1 MPFSNLGLSDQL
13 VQGIL
18 ATGYTAPTEIQLRA
32 IPVALQGKDVIGCA
46 QTGTG
51 KTAAFVLPLLNRLT
65 KDPSRSHRHPRAL
78 VLTPTRELCQ
88 QVEDSVITYGR
99 FAKLATLAVYGG
111 VNMENQ
117 RKRLQRGVDVVIAT
131 PGRLLDHLQQRTID
145 LSKVEVLVV
154 DEADRMFDM
163 GFIADVKKI
172 IAKVP
177 TERQTLLFSATMSK
191 EVRALTAS
199 IQKHPDLIEIGE
211 RHKPVE
217 TVTQHFYSIPQNQ
230 KLELLL
236 YILGK
241 PEMDSVLV
249 FSRTKHGA
257 DKVSRRLEKTG
268 VKAIAIHSNRTQAQ
282 RQQALAGFKQGRFK
296 VLVATDIAARGI
308 DVDGIS
314 HVVNFDTPTFA
325 EDYIHRI
332 GRTGRATLKGDALT
346 FVSNEE
352 RGHLRKIESF
362 VGKRFDLKRYP
373 DFVFVAKPEA
383 PAEAGHHRSSDSR
396 YPRRSGQS
404 YSGQSRSGQ
413 RPSHGERS
421 SHGEKPSHAERP
433 SHGERQPATSGY
445 DQSKFSRPVYKKRP
459 ERRAT
464 VEGSTTKSTPQ
475 HDWRK
480 LITTPEEEKSTF
492 RKKLRKVFRRR

>member
-1 MPFSNLGLSDQL
+1 MPFSKLGLSDQL

-199 IQKHPDLIEIGE
+199 IQKHPDLIEICE

-257 DKVSRRLEKTG
+257 D
-268 VKAIAIHSNRTQAQ
+268 
-282 RQQALAGFKQGRFK
+282 
-296 VLVATDIAARGI
+296 
-308 DVDGIS
+308 
-314 HVVNFDTPTFA
+314 
-325 EDYIHRI
+325 
-332 GRTGRATLKGDALT
+332 
-346 FVSNEE
+346 
-352 RGHLRKIESF
+352 
-362 VGKRFDLKRYP
+362 
-373 DFVFVAKPEA
+373 
-383 PAEAGHHRSSDSR
+383 
-396 YPRRSGQS
+396 
-404 YSGQSRSGQ
+404 
-413 RPSHGERS
+413 
-421 SHGEKPSHAERP
+421 
-433 SHGERQPATSGY
+433 
-445 DQSKFSRPVYKKRP
+445 
-459 ERRAT
+459 
-464 VEGSTTKSTPQ
+464 
-475 HDWRK
+475 
-480 LITTPEEEKSTF
+480 
-492 RKKLRKVFRRR
+492 